1 MLQITQKYIIKKK
14 LQNYIK
20 FPLHFVFQIK
30 TLLKALKVGKFKF
43 NNLGNINC
51 IKLISFCIKKRIFM
65 YAELKSKDNTSNP
78 IQSGSVFNVSDI
90 RISKEQS
97 HNIKGL

>member
-51 IKLISFCIKKRIFM
+51 IKLISFCIKK
-65 YAELKSKDNTSNP
+65 KDFH
-78 IQSGSVFNVSDI
+78 VCRV
-90 RISKEQS
+90 E
-97 HNIKGL
+97 IKR